1 MMIKRAVFEGSD
13 EPQLRVI
20 TPGSGIKTA
29 GCPDAMQAFI
39 STLVPDPAYTY
50 VHCIAMGRSEFYGA
64 NSNTDW
70 YGYNPHLNI
79 DGLMHTWDDFGSDI
93 ERDRMRGK
101 TWGYGYPCFYNAA
114 AYAHHKNTDPVQLGF
129 GDVVFVWHNDPM
141 KRIELVIRVFNAEA
155 RAKGH
160 DGILQ
165 RIRNGSRCDVSMGTK
180 IPWDACSVCTDWD
193 TMRRA
198 MATFDPVR
206 HATPGI
212 AVLEHHRK
220 VAPIRGLA
228 VTQQEYCSCMR
239 NSKGK
244 ILGNGQKVFVY
255 NDFVRF
261 FDISFVWVG
270 ADKTARVMWHLAP
283 DSSPVEKQFRP
294 APVAALGMMK
304 SAAMVKEV
312 PGGIAAAVHSDAA
325 TAPEIDLGSAGKDPR
340 KVLSAAAALG
350 MIATPHEFQ
359 KLVTR
364 CCTGTV
370 PCSSFDTS
378 RGTTDYSFAV
388 GPDCDDSTLH
398 ALAPFLTLRSVFA
411 PFLGPRI
418 STAKT
423 ASSAVPLP
431 LPPRQGGELDKLA
444 GQYRGYRVSVLE
456 HAADLFPKVAAQLDP
471 EIFLGEKR
479 SGLGIGGLL
488 LGLAPVLSL
497 LSSHFSSEDKN
508 LGAMASFIS
517 DHPTLQSLATI
528 GSGLRA
534 ALAFRDGSLGSAA
547 GLLLPGAVDGTDVFR
562 GSSAPPQTTR
572 L

>member
-20 TPGSGIKTA
+20 TPGSGVKTA

-129 GDVVFVWHNDPM
+129 GDVIFVWHNDPM

-180 IPWDACSVCTDWD
+180 IPFDQCSVCSDWD
-193 TMRRA
+193 TTRHA
-198 MATFDPVR
+198 MATFDPTR

-212 AVLEHHRK
+212 AVLEYHRK

-228 VTQQEYCSCMR
+228 VTQLEYCSCMR
-239 NSKGK
+239 DSKGK
-244 ILGNGQKVFVY
+244 ILSDGRKVFVY

-270 ADKTARVMWHLAP
+270 ADKTARVMWHLAGDQAKTASVP
-283 DSSPVEKQFRP
+283 FRP
-294 APVAALGMMK
+294 SSDLVLGVVK
-304 SAAMVKEV
+304 TAAMTKEIPHGV
-312 PGGIAAAVHSDAA
+312 ASAVQADADA
-325 TAPEIDLGSAGKDPR
+325 APEIDLSSLGTDPR
-340 KVLSAAAALG
+340 KVLSAMTALG
-350 MIATPHEFQ
+350 IVATPHEFQ
-359 KLVTR
+359 KLVLQ
-364 CCTGTV
+364 CCAGDT
-370 PCSSFDTS
+370 PCSRFDPDA
-378 RGTTDYSFAV
+378 GTTDYSFVV
-388 GPDCDDSTLH
+388 GPECDDSTLH
-398 ALAPFLTLRSVFA
+398 NLAPFLGLRSVFA
-411 PFLGPRI
+411 PFLGPRLN
-418 STAKT
+418 TTKVAG
-423 ASSAVPLP
+423 ASRLE
-431 LPPRQGGELDKLA
+431 LPPRTGGELDKLA

-456 HAADLFPKVAAQLDP
+456 HAKDLFPKVASQLDP
-471 EIFLGEKR
+471 EIFMREKR

-497 LSSHFSSEDKN
+497 LSSHFNSADKN
-508 LGAMASFIS
+508 LSTMASFIS

-528 GSGLRA
+528 GNGLRA
-534 ALAFRDGSLGSAA
+534 ALAFRDGGMGQAA
-547 GLLLPGAVDGTDVFR
+547 ALLLPSGDSDVFR
-562 GSSAPPQTTR
+562 GSPVPPQTTR